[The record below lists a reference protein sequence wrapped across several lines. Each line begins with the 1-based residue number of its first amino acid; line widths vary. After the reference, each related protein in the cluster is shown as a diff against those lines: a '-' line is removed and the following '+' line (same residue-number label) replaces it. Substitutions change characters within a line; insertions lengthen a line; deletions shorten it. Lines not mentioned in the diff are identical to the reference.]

1 MEKKIKNPRGM
12 TVEFKLEVA
21 NTLRDFCSKTGIS
34 LTRAVNN
41 AVEAYMPKIQKMM
54 EAMQGVDADDSEQK
68 SEEVSG
74 LVETF

>member
-1 MEKKIKNPRGM
+1 MSKEVKNPRGM
-12 TVEFKLEVA
+12 TVEFRLEVA

-54 EAMQGVDADDSEQK
+54 EAMKDVDDDDSEQK
-68 SEEVSG
+68 SEER
-74 LVETF
+74 

>member
-1 MEKKIKNPRGM
+1 MSKEIKNPRGM

-21 NTLRDFCSKTGIS
+21 NALREFCSMTGIS

-54 EAMQGVDADDSEQK
+54 EAMQGVDAESND
-68 SEEVSG
+68 
-74 LVETF
+74 

>member
-1 MEKKIKNPRGM
+1 MSKEVKNPRGM

-54 EAMQGVDADDSEQK
+54 EAMKDVDDDDSEQK
-68 SEEVSG
+68 SEER
-74 LVETF
+74 

>member
-54 EAMQGVDADDSEQK
+54 EAMQGVDDDDSEHK

>member
-54 EAMQGVDADDSEQK
+54 EAMQGVDAEDSEQK

>member
-1 MEKKIKNPRGM
+1 MSKEIKNPRGM

-21 NTLRDFCSKTGIS
+21 NTLREFCSKTGIS

-54 EAMQGVDADDSEQK
+54 EAMQGVDA
-68 SEEVSG
+68 EEND
-74 LVETF
+74 

>member
-1 MEKKIKNPRGM
+1 MSKEIKNPRGM

-21 NTLRDFCSKTGIS
+21 NALREFCSMTWIS

-54 EAMQGVDADDSEQK
+54 EAMKCVDAESND
-68 SEEVSG
+68 
-74 LVETF
+74 

>member
-1 MEKKIKNPRGM
+1 MSKEIKNPRGM

-21 NTLRDFCSKTGIS
+21 NTLREFCSKTGIS

-54 EAMQGVDADDSEQK
+54 EAMQGVDAESND
-68 SEEVSG
+68 
-74 LVETF
+74 

>member
-1 MEKKIKNPRGM
+1 MSKEIKNPRGM

-21 NTLRDFCSKTGIS
+21 NTLREFCSKTGIS

-54 EAMQGVDADDSEQK
+54 EAMQGVDADEND
-68 SEEVSG
+68 
-74 LVETF
+74 

>member
-1 MEKKIKNPRGM
+1 MSKEIKNPRGM

-21 NTLRDFCSKTGIS
+21 NALREFCSMTGIS

-54 EAMQGVDADDSEQK
+54 EAMKCVDAESND
-68 SEEVSG
+68 
-74 LVETF
+74 